1 MKHKILLL
9 VVCIL
14 SVLQYGCVEDINTV
28 VGDLSGIITDYQSN
42 EPLPG
47 ATVTINP
54 TGKSYQTASDGR
66 YEFLDLTPQA
76 YTVTVDK
83 ANYVV
88 EKKTIFV
95 EIGKDNKLDVSL
107 RKSFPELVV
116 VQKMLDFGNDATT
129 LTLDI
134 KNTGTAVLEW
144 QVNENAA
151 WISCVPASGDI
162 LPGGKAAVTVTVD
175 RKDLPAGDYTQTL
188 SLTSNGGSAVV
199 NVNASVRGMAVEV
212 SPQELDFGAT
222 TSVLTLT
229 MSGGKNVSYTLT
241 PSNEWIIPSK
251 TSGVFSQTENLTVA
265 VDRTG
270 FSEGDYTGSLLL
282 KVGEHSKTIPVRM
295 AIVAEKKP
303 TVMLYNVGDITDKT
317 ATFIGSVISV
327 GSSRV
332 MHYGFCWGKEEN
344 PDIESAESCNFG
356 DCSSAK
362 DFVYSANML
371 EESTT
376 YYVRAYAE
384 NSTGISYSNQLKFTT
399 YEAAKRPEV
408 QTLEVNNVQSSS
420 ANVTGRILKVGHNDG
435 VIQHGH
441 VWSRTPNPTTDNSKT
456 ELGAMNATGTFVSAI
471 SGLDPNVTY
480 HVRAYATNSIGTSY
494 GDDITFVTATD
505 IVSLTTAGVYEIVHD
520 KATVAGSISYLGGN
534 TIKERGV
541 CWGIDPNPTTNDTHK
556 TSNDTSNRFEVRI
569 DGLSEKTSYHAR
581 AYVVTAENKAFYGN
595 DVVFS
600 TTHEIHL
607 PQSAATSVSNIGT
620 SSATFSSSL
629 LNDGD
634 GNISDCGFCY
644 SRTPEPTIE
653 DTKVS
658 LGKKT
663 GVFVTTVN
671 TLNENTT
678 YYVRS
683 YAVNE
688 AGVAYGEE
696 VNFATLEI
704 LPPTLSATT
713 VSAVTHRSASFSARL
728 LSANNGTVS
737 EMGFVY
743 STSPNPGTTNHKVK
757 VGNCTGDINVHIN
770 VLTPETTYYVRAY
783 AVNEKGTAFGE
794 EVSFTTKA
802 EPEGSSIETDGYNE
816 EKQWD

>member
-1 MKHKILLL
+1 
-9 VVCIL
+9 
-14 SVLQYGCVEDINTV
+14 
-28 VGDLSGIITDYQSN
+28 
-42 EPLPG
+42 
-47 ATVTINP
+47 
-54 TGKSYQTASDGR
+54 
-66 YEFLDLTPQA
+66 
-76 YTVTVDK
+76 
-83 ANYVV
+83 
-88 EKKTIFV
+88 
-95 EIGKDNKLDVSL
+95 
-107 RKSFPELVV
+107 
-116 VQKMLDFGNDATT
+116 
-129 LTLDI
+129 
-134 KNTGTAVLEW
+134 
-144 QVNENAA
+144 
-151 WISCVPASGDI
+151 
-162 LPGGKAAVTVTVD
+162 
-175 RKDLPAGDYTQTL
+175 
-188 SLTSNGGSAVV
+188 
-199 NVNASVRGMAVEV
+199 
-212 SPQELDFGAT
+212 
-222 TSVLTLT
+222 
-229 MSGGKNVSYTLT
+229 
-241 PSNEWIIPSK
+241 
-251 TSGVFSQTENLTVA
+251 
-265 VDRTG
+265 
-270 FSEGDYTGSLLL
+270 
-282 KVGEHSKTIPVRM
+282 
-295 AIVAEKKP
+295 
-303 TVMLYNVGDITDKT
+303 
-317 ATFIGSVISV
+317 
-327 GSSRV
+327 
-332 MHYGFCWGKEEN
+332 
-344 PDIESAESCNFG
+344 
-356 DCSSAK
+356 
-362 DFVYSANML
+362 
-371 EESTT
+371 
-376 YYVRAYAE
+376 
-384 NSTGISYSNQLKFTT
+384 
-399 YEAAKRPEV
+399 
-408 QTLEVNNVQSSS
+408 
-420 ANVTGRILKVGHNDG
+420 
-435 VIQHGH
+435 
-441 VWSRTPNPTTDNSKT
+441 
-456 ELGAMNATGTFVSAI
+456 MNATGTFVSAI

-505 IVSLTTAGVYEIVHD
+505 IVSLTTAGVYDIVHD

-541 CWGIDPNPTTNDTHK
+541 CWSIDPNPTTNDTHK
-556 TSNDTSNRFEVRI
+556 TSNDTGNRFEVRI

-595 DVVFS
+595 DVTFS

-620 SSATFSSSL
+620 SGATFSSSL

-653 DTKVS
+653 DTKIS

-663 GVFVTTVN
+663 GVFVATVN

-757 VGNCTGDINVHIN
+757 VGNSTGDINVHIN
-770 VLTPETTYYVRAY
+770 VLTPETTYHVRAY